1 MVNRQP
7 AELLVPVEDLH
18 CRRRLTQALET
29 DLQEN
34 VKARRLLP
42 DGSHVRVTPSGG
54 DPLRAQE
61 QLFLDAKAAVKQAE
75 QQRATVFE
83 PHLPSSL

>member
-1 MVNRQP
+1 
-7 AELLVPVEDLH
+7 VEDPH

-29 DLQEN
+29 YFQDN
-34 VKARRLLP
+34 VKARRLLS
-42 DGSHVRVTPSGG
+42 DGSHVRLTSSGS

-61 QLFLDAKAAVKQAE
+61 QLFLEAKAAVKQAE

-83 PHLPSSL
+83 PHLPSSP